1 MPGRKRRPG
10 VLLAI
15 LPPDQGERKAVTA
28 SGSKGADPQGCT
40 PHDRRTFRFLPS
52 AMQNSPL
59 CTAVAQFLTNKA
71 HAHSG
76 GYLEPSLSMPRLTRR
91 SAALTCS

>member
-15 LPPDQGERKAVTA
+15 LPPDQGERKAVTT

-76 GYLEPSLSMPRLTRR
+76 GYFAASRQVTLTQR
-91 SAALTCS
+91 